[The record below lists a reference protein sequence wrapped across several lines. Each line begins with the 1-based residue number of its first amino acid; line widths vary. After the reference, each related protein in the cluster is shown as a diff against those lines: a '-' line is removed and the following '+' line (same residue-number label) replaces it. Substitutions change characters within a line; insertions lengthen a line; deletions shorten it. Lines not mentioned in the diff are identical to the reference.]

1 VAEVFELT
9 QAIDDAD
16 AATVR
21 RIVAAHPELLEQTD
35 TYGFT
40 PLMHAASCMGR
51 EVAVIREL
59 LDAGATVNRQT
70 DEGYTALH
78 CAIDVNG
85 EANLNSREVIEL
97 LVAAGADLNLRQH
110 YGWTPLLRAVVE
122 GTLAEVDALLAAGAD
137 PNVALPVDTLPACNS
152 GLTAL
157 MAAVT
162 NAYGED
168 VIASLLRAGAD
179 PQARNAGGATF
190 PEYLDGL
197 LAEYPSGDFSVKVR
211 RCREVFRRH
220 AAPDAGASADG
231 GGR

>member
-1 VAEVFELT
+1 VAEVFDELT

-16 AATVR
+16 AVTVR
-21 RIVAAHPELLEQTD
+21 RIVAAHPELLDQTD
-35 TYGFT
+35 TYGST

-51 EVAVIREL
+51 DVAVIREL

-70 DEGYTALH
+70 DEGNTALH
-78 CAIDVNG
+78 FAIDVNG

-122 GTLAEVDALLAAGAD
+122 GTLAEVDALLAAGAN

-190 PEYLDGL
+190 SEYLDGL

-220 AAPDAGASADG
+220 TAPDAESGSRGD
-231 GGR
+231 